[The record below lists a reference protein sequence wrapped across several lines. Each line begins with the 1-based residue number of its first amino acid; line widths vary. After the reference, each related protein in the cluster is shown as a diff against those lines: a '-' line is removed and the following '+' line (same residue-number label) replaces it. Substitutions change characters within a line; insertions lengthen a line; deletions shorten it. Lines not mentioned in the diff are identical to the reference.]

1 MTNQLD
7 LTIQTIDGTQV
18 VSSLDFLNNCINP
31 ARVDAGQKEIPNR
44 DFIKKV
50 EDELDDLPACEKISR
65 FGNTVKYYNL
75 THDQMMLVGMRESKA
90 VRKAVLAKLKLLAD
104 KLIEQQQTIN
114 NLELMAKQN
123 MLNHLTI
130 DVEIDELTKKKTLTE
145 IKYQMEVAK
154 TLGKSFDINQYIA
167 NASLTSDET
176 KHLASVKGMIGSTIK
191 ELGGIEK
198 PYDTVSTLLAKHGS
212 IIRPKVFNDYLEV
225 LDVISQRTVTEYGKR
240 WGFNFKSGKSIQP
253 RWYEETFPELI
264 NMVNQETRK

>member
-1 MTNQLD
+1 MSNQLD

-18 VSSLDFLNNCINP
+18 VSSIDLARTCI
-31 ARVDAGQKEIPNR
+31 GR
-44 DFIKKV
+44 DKYDHKNFMAKAKKV
-50 EDELDDLPACEKISR
+50 LGKDVVNFYHREKYGNNNERTILLLPKREACLMAMSYSYELQAQVFDAWVAAEGK
-65 FGNTVKYYNL
+65 V
-75 THDQMMLVGMRESKA
+75 
-90 VRKAVLAKLKLLAD
+90 
-104 KLIEQQQTIN
+104 IEQQQTIN

-154 TLGKSFDINQYIA
+154 ALGKSFDINQYIA
-167 NASLTSDET
+167 NASLTPDET

-225 LDVISQRTVTEYGKR
+225 LNVISQRTVTEYGKR

-264 NMVNQETRK
+264 NMVNQETYK